1 MPPRNGRGCWH
12 PGDSSEQS
20 GFRCGAW
27 LAATFEQCP
36 SDYRHEVRNNPL
48 EPRSGFCAPAVVGSK
63 RTPRRPRRPATK
75 AASRYKTSTL
85 RDGVRSLLVIGCR
98 GLKNAIHCTAFTLPV
113 LRSRGRR
120 AIGLPVDPQGRGAA
134 CLLRPGF
141 APDHASPAGRVESPR
156 RAESAGTVRRSTRRR
171 EQSTGR
177 ETENHLPRLLNQRF
191 RRSAQPA

>member
-1 MPPRNGRGCWH
+1 MEEDAGIPAIARSNPAFDAAHGSRRPSNNVR
-12 PGDSSEQS
+12 PITDMKS
-20 GFRCGAW
+20 GTIRCK
-27 LAATFEQCP
+27 
-36 SDYRHEVRNNPL
+36 
-48 EPRSGFCAPAVVGSK
+48 PRSGFCAPAVVGSK
-63 RTPRRPRRPATK
+63 RPPRRPRRPATK
-75 AASRYKTSTL
+75 AASRYKTSAP

-141 APDHASPAGRVESPR
+141 APDHASPAGRVESPH

-177 ETENHLPRLLNQRF
+177 ETENHLPRLLNQRS